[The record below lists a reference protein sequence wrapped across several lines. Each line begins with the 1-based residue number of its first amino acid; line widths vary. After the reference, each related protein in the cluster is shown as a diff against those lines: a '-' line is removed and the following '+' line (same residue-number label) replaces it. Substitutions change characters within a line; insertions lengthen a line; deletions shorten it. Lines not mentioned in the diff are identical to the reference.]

1 MLVGWRWWSYPSV
14 AGITPLPSS
23 DQTFQQQFIAGWE
36 EGKWGV
42 GGAHFDVM
50 VRSRKRIVDTGLA
63 AGRECGAISHPQI
76 GAVRIVYT
84 LSN

>member
-23 DQTFQQQFIAGWE
+23 DRTFQQQFIAGWE

-50 VRSRKRIVDTGLA
+50 VRFRKRIVDTGL
-63 AGRECGAISHPQI
+63 GGGTRVRSHKPPPNW
-76 GAVRIVYT
+76 
-84 LSN
+84 SC